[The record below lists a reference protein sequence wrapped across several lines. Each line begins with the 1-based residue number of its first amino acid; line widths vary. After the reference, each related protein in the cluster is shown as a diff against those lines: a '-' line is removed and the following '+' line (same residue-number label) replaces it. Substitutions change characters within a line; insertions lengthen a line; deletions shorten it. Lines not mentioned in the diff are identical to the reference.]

1 MRYKYFNPIIRGFN
15 PDPSVCR
22 VGSDYYI
29 VTSTFEYFPAIPI
42 YHSVDLVNWEHIAN
56 AVTRPTQ
63 LPMAEAYAS
72 GGVWAPTIRYS
83 DGVFY
88 ITATFSGRGN
98 FIISA
103 ADPRGEWSDA
113 VWTDM
118 DGIDPSMLFDGGKM
132 YYCANDCGSRG
143 DLYET
148 EGISLAEMNP
158 KTGKVIGEIRRI
170 WEGTGGGWLEAPHIY
185 HIGDWYYLLAA
196 EGGTGENH
204 TAVLARSRDIWGEYE
219 PCPYNPILTN
229 RNDTTKQISCAGH
242 ADLVESPS
250 GDRYMVH
257 LAARPYVSG
266 KTTLGRETFLTPV
279 KRINDWFIAEN
290 NRARIENKSCA
301 EQRIS
306 KGFACD
312 FTVAEWEMPWLFVRG
327 RDDDYIKRGNGTL
340 TLRPNAKLTDKR
352 GLPSMAAVRQP
363 DFECA
368 AETELEFTPHED
380 GDETGLCVY
389 LSPDNIYSV
398 AKKRENGADY
408 ITVTARADDFVTEIY
423 SATAPEGRLRFK
435 IISDTEKYGFYYAL
449 GGCEYITAGT
459 VSAKFITT
467 DVAEHCFTGA
477 VIGVYAQAETN
488 TTAAAK
494 ITRFAVE

>member
-1 MRYKYFNPIIRGFN
+1 MRYKYLNPVIRGFN

-22 VGSDYYI
+22 VGSDYYL
-29 VTSTFEYFPAIPI
+29 VTSTFEYFPGIPV
-42 YHSVDLVNWEHIAN
+42 YHSTDLINWEHIAN
-56 AVTRPTQ
+56 AVTRPMQ
-63 LPMAEAYAS
+63 LPMSEAEAS
-72 GGVWAPTIRYS
+72 GGIWAPTIRYN
-83 DGVFY
+83 DGIFY

-103 ADPRGEWSDA
+103 TDPCGEWSDA

-132 YYCANDCGSRG
+132 YYCANDCGSRSG
-143 DLYET
+143 KYKT

-185 HIGDWYYLLAA
+185 HIGGWYYLLAA

-204 TAVLARSRDIWGEYE
+204 TAVLARSRDIWGGYE

-242 ADLVESPS
+242 ADLIDTPS
-250 GDRYMVH
+250 GDWYMAH

-266 KTTLGRETFLTPV
+266 KTTLGRETFLTRV
-279 KRINDWFIAEN
+279 KWVDGWFIAEN
-290 NRARIENKSCA
+290 NRAHIENESDA
-301 EQRIS
+301 EQRIDTH
-306 KGFACD
+306 FVCD
-312 FTVAEWEMPWLFVRG
+312 FKTADWENRWLFVRG
-327 RDDDYIKRGNGTL
+327 RNDDYIKRGNGAMTL
-340 TLRPNAKLTDKR
+340 CPNTKLTDKH
-352 GLPSMAAVRQP
+352 GFPSMAAVRQP
-363 DFECA
+363 DFECTV
-368 AETELEFTPHED
+368 EIELEFVPHEN
-380 GDETGLCVY
+380 GDEAGLCVY

-408 ITVTARADDFVTEIY
+408 IVVTAHADDFVMEVY
-423 SATAPEGRLRFK
+423 RAEAPEGNLRFK
-435 IISDTEKYGFYYAL
+435 IESDTKRYEFYYAVS
-449 GGCEYITAGT
+449 GGEYISAGT
-459 VSAKFITT
+459 ASAKFITT
-467 DVAEHCFTGA
+467 DVAERCFTGT
-477 VIGVYAQAETN
+477 VIGAYAQSDTK
-488 TTAAAK
+488 TTATAK

>member
-1 MRYKYFNPIIRGFN
+1 MRYKYLNPVIRGFN

-22 VGSDYYI
+22 VGNDYYLA
-29 VTSTFEYFPAIPI
+29 TSTFEYFPAIPI
-42 YHSVDLVNWEHIAN
+42 YHSVDLINWEHIAN
-56 AVTRPTQ
+56 AVTRPSQ
-63 LPMAEAYAS
+63 FPMSEAEAS
-72 GGVWAPTIRYS
+72 GGVWAPTIRYN

-103 ADPRGEWSDA
+103 TDPCGEWLDA

-132 YYCANDCGSRG
+132 YYCANDCGSRSK
-143 DLYET
+143 LYET
-148 EGISLAEMNP
+148 EGISLAEMDP

-185 HIGDWYYLLAA
+185 HIGGWYYLLAA
-196 EGGTGENH
+196 EGGTGESH
-204 TAVLARSRDIWGEYE
+204 TAVLARSRDIWGTYE

-242 ADLVESPS
+242 ADLIDAPN
-250 GDRYMVH
+250 GDWYMAH

-279 KRINDWFIAEN
+279 NRIDGWFIAEN
-290 NRARIENKSCA
+290 NRARIENEADA
-301 EQRIS
+301 ERRIS

-312 FTVAEWEMPWLFVRG
+312 FKSADWEMPWLFVRG
-327 RDDDYIKRGNGTL
+327 RCDDYIKRTDGVL
-340 TLRPNAKLTDKR
+340 TLRPNAKLTDKH

-363 DFECA
+363 DFECT
-368 AETELEFTPHED
+368 AEIELEFTTREN
-380 GDETGLCVY
+380 GDEAGLCVY
-389 LSPDNIYSV
+389 LSPDNIYSI

-408 ITVTARADDFVTEIY
+408 IVATARADDFVNEVY
-423 SATAPEGRLRFK
+423 RANAPEGRLKFK
-435 IISDTEKYGFYYAL
+435 IKSDTKKYEFYYAAN
-449 GGCEYITAGT
+449 GGEYISAGT

-467 DVAEHCFTGA
+467 DIAERCFTGA
-477 VIGVYAQAETN
+477 VVGVYAQADTR
-488 TTAAAK
+488 TTATAK